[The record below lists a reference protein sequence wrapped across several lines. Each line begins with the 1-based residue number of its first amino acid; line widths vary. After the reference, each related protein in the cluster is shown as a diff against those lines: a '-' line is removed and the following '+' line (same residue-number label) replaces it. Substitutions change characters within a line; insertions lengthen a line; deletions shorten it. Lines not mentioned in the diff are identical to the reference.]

1 MATPLGPTGGFV
13 VGSILISD
21 AGLRT
26 LAKRTTAAVED
37 VIEKA
42 AQDAAGFAAQNIR
55 DVGAIDTSFMVN
67 TTQAR
72 RLGRMLW
79 SIGTAA
85 HYGVFIEYGTRYV
98 GARPWLVP
106 AMRKITGTLDT
117 LLRNA
122 LRD

>member
-1 MATPLGPTGGFV
+1 MAAIGPSGGFV
-13 VGSILISD
+13 AASVTLSD
-21 AGLRT
+21 SGLRT
-26 LAKRTTAAVED
+26 LAARTTATVED

-67 TTQAR
+67 TTRAR
-72 RLGRMLW
+72 RLGRFLW

-106 AMRKITGTLDT
+106 AVRKIHATLDT